1 MHQNWKPFL
10 TCSHPCH
17 REQIT
22 YHLIPFSFAL
32 FILNCQFLYTPY
44 TWPSWHQSS
53 HSHAGSIYYSLDRQL
68 FKGRTD
74 TNQWCEAPH
83 GEWELSF
90 LQVPSPKFFQLIS
103 LHRAATVLGGWRR
116 HQIGQMAMPSLL
128 VAVVASCSVS
138 YCFVSWPDVSH
149 KGFWFGWLCN
159 PSVHLWVMNLLFCIN
174 VSYFLVKLG
183 RLSSWKS
190 GLKLKGNVLVQDSQ
204 LFLRYWEPK
213 KYWLKNYLCFNV
225 L

>member
-10 TCSHPCH
+10 TCSNPCH

-53 HSHAGSIYYSLDRQL
+53 HSHAGSIYYSLDHQL

-74 TNQWCEAPH
+74 TNQWREALH

-90 LQVPSPKFFQLIS
+90 LQVPSPKFFQLVS

-128 VAVVASCSVS
+128 VAVVVPALFPTASSVGLT
-138 YCFVSWPDVSH
+138 CLTR
-149 KGFWFGWLCN
+149 G
-159 PSVHLWVMNLLFCIN
+159 
-174 VSYFLVKLG
+174 
-183 RLSSWKS
+183 S
-190 GLKLKGNVLVQDSQ
+190 GLAGCVTLQFIYEWWTCYSVLM
-204 LFLRYWEPK
+204 FLIS
-213 KYWLKNYLCFNV
+213 L
-225 L
+225 